1 MYGGHTIPSL
11 SLQSTNRANVV
22 SLEDTF
28 SIMQQRNMSPES
40 MNYQPRLWKN
50 NVSYSL
56 MH

>member
-1 MYGGHTIPSL
+1 
-11 SLQSTNRANVV
+11 VV